1 MLAPNLT
8 LKLPGALRSTAGA
21 VMAAAAMVGEYVWD
35 LDGRGHRGVYLRW
48 YMANLGKQRKFV
60 SGK

>member
-1 MLAPNLT
+1 
-8 LKLPGALRSTAGA
+8 
-21 VMAAAAMVGEYVWD
+21 MAAAAMVGEYVWD